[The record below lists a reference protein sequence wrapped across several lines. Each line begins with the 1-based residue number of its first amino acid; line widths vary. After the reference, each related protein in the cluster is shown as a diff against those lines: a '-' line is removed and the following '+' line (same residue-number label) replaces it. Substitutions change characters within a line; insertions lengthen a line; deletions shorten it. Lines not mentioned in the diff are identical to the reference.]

1 MDSTG
6 TARRPLGNDAAN
18 RPYAEPTGG
27 YAGRTPIYT
36 ALVAE
41 WRARG
46 RTVPEHHG
54 ARRASF
60 AAPTASGRGPVP
72 AVPFRVPVP
81 LLPPPGAEAPEDLTG
96 PPDPRAP
103 R

>member
-6 TARRPLGNDAAN
+6 TARRLLGNDAVS
-18 RPYAEPTGG
+18 RPYAELTGG

-54 ARRASF
+54 ARWASS
-60 AAPTASGRGPVP
+60 AAPTASGRGTVP

-81 LLPPPGAEAPEDLTG
+81 LLPPPGAEAREDLTG
-96 PPDPRAP
+96 PPDPRA
-103 R
+103 RR